1 MFTLTVWGSTLD
13 VIIYRRHNLQILTSK
28 VDPRAVMVN
37 RGGFSVNSQP
47 IVDVGGGA
55 TTLKIPLQNMV

>member
-28 VDPRAVMVN
+28 VDPRAVRVN
-37 RGGFSVNSQP
+37 RGDFSGNSQP
-47 IVDVGGGA
+47 LVDGGGA
-55 TTLKIPLQNMV
+55 TTLQIPLQNMV